1 MNERPHSVLTWKN
14 LLLHLLAYF
23 TGCFCI
29 GLFMLA
35 PSALLEL
42 AHPPFSMGKSG
53 LIPFVLGMSLFM
65 GAFYA
70 LFGGLFV
77 LPGLFIG
84 LRYKL
89 YGWWFATVWGGGSA
103 LAIARL
109 FHDRSQ
115 TLDQRF
121 YLAVALGGCCA
132 GALYWAI
139 AIHHSTKPTRSP
151 IA

>member
-1 MNERPHSVLTWKN
+1 MSKPEQSVLTWKN

-23 TGCFCI
+23 VACFCV
-29 GLFMLA
+29 GLSMLA
-35 PSALLEL
+35 PLALSEL
-42 AHPPFSMGKSG
+42 LQHPSSMGKPG

-70 LFGGLFV
+70 IFGGLFV

-89 YGWWFATVWGGGSA
+89 HGWWFATLWGGGSA

-115 TLDQRF
+115 NLDHRM

-132 GALYWAI
+132 GAIYWGI
-139 AIHHSTKPTRSP
+139 AIHRRTKSV
-151 IA
+151 